1 MVGVLLLGRR
11 LGAVVLLLL
20 LLLLLQGAGV
30 ALDGDWAEG
39 EEVASIVAVRLRA
52 YRHRDEGRDGDWR
65 TAQGQLLTWGSE
77 ASISRIVTLIC
88 VKLIG
93 Q

>member
-1 MVGVLLLGRR
+1 ML
-11 LGAVVLLLL
+11 LLLL

-39 EEVASIVAVRLRA
+39 EEVASIVAVRLRTDW
-52 YRHRDEGRDGDWR
+52 HRDEDGDGDWR
-65 TAQGQLLTWGSE
+65 TAQGQLLTRDSE